1 MSKCLIETNPALEY
15 RNPPSRVVVSIG
27 HLQTIKNFL
36 SNSDAIERTISAL
49 QKYVSIFRK
58 IDRVSIVSNYSPH
71 KLQLGSALLSW
82 HHESSRQ
89 QPISKM
95 A

>member
-1 MSKCLIETNPALEY
+1 MSTCLIETNPAWEY
-15 RNPPSRVVVSIG
+15 RNPPSRVFVLIR
-27 HLQTIKNFL
+27 HLQKIKDSL

-58 IDRVSIVSNYSPH
+58 IERVSIVSHYSPH
-71 KLQLGSALLSW
+71 KLQRRIYSS
-82 HHESSRQ
+82 ECVPPRSRQ
-89 QPISKM
+89 QPIAKM